1 MKVIIII
8 CHLAGGCDRIVQPVD
23 SCIMPMLQ
31 AEALMAKAGRVETGD
46 RVTVSCE
53 KHD

>member
-8 CHLAGGCDRIVQPVD
+8 CHLAGGCDRIVQPTD
-23 SCIMPMLQ
+23 NCIMSMLQ
-31 AEALMAKAGRVETGD
+31 AESVMAKTGRVETGD
-46 RVTVSCE
+46 RVMVSCE